1 MPIPWDLIIK
11 YRNVMILYL
20 RRIRKSLALSALL
33 WRSASGRNV
42 ADKVLKHDL
51 DYVLRSFLLLTVAI
65 VGGFEAFYS
74 W

>member
-1 MPIPWDLIIK
+1 
-11 YRNVMILYL
+11 MILYL
-20 RRIRKSLALSALL
+20 RRIRKSLALL

-51 DYVLRSFLLLTVAI
+51 DYLLRSFLLLTVAI